1 MRSALVVAERGEVY
15 CQANFCQPLALILG
29 SEAEGSGSQAHTL
42 ANVQVYIPMPG
53 HAESLNVAAAAA
65 VLMFEVVRQR
75 GLK

>member
-42 ANVQVYIPMPG
+42 ANTQVYIPMSG